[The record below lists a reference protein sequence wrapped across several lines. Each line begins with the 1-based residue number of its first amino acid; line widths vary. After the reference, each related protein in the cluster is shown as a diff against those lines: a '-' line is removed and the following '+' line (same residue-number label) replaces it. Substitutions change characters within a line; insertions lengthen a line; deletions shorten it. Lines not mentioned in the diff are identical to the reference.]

1 MATDLQ
7 PFSQLELSCAGA
19 AFVDGLCKALMPK
32 REAYE
37 FPAPAGHSIGADDAA
52 HYCQEQCIRL
62 DREDKAAFFREC
74 LTKLDAS
81 LARIAASDDITRY
94 SIAAE

>member
-1 MATDLQ
+1 M
-7 PFSQLELSCAGA
+7 GA
-19 AFVDGLCKALMPK
+19 ATYTRAELFCAAAAFIDGMCKALMPK

-37 FPAPAGHSIGADDAA
+37 FLAPAIHSIGADDAA
-52 HYCQEQCIRL
+52 LYCQEQCIRL
-62 DREDKAAFFREC
+62 DSEDRAAFFAEC
-74 LTKLDAS
+74 RDRFDAS

>member
-1 MATDLQ
+1 MAATE
-7 PFSQLELSCAGA
+7 FTRLELFCAGA

-37 FPAPAGHSIGADDAA
+37 FPAAAGYGHGEYDTAQ
-52 HYCQEQCIRL
+52 YCQEQCIRL
-62 DREDKAAFFREC
+62 DREDKAAFFAEC
-74 LTKLDAS
+74 LAKFDAS
-81 LARIAASDDITRY
+81 MARIAQGDDISRY

>member
-1 MATDLQ
+1 MPAALT
-7 PFSQLELSCAGA
+7 ELDRFCAAA
-19 AFVDGLCKALMPK
+19 AFIDGMCKALMPK

-37 FPAPAGHSIGADDAA
+37 FPAPAVHSIGADDAA
-52 HYCQEQCIRL
+52 LYCQEECIRI
-62 DREDKAAFFREC
+62 DREDKAAFFAACRD
-74 LTKLDAS
+74 KLDAS

>member
-1 MATDLQ
+1 MSTQTLTDLDR
-7 PFSQLELSCAGA
+7 FCAAA

-37 FPAPAGHSIGADDAA
+37 FPAPPVHSIGADDAA
-52 HYCQEQCIRL
+52 QYCQEQCIRL
-62 DREDKAAFFREC
+62 DREDKAAFFADC
-74 LTKLDAS
+74 LAKLDAS